1 MFSIDTNQSALN
13 ALQSLDMTAQSM
25 QTTQS
30 AISTGK
36 IVGASSD
43 NPAIYS
49 IATNMNA
56 EISGLAAVSSNLNFS
71 QSVLNVAQS
80 AATQI
85 SSQLASLKNTILNG
99 VQTGITTATINA
111 QINSALTNINA
122 FAQSATFNGVNIAGG
137 SGTDPTTG
145 GAITTAMT
153 TTQDANGN
161 TITVAQENMTTGS
174 TGLGLTGL
182 NVSASGVDLG
192 GLSSTTAFALN
203 DYVKLGDGTK
213 STYFVLSDGSAAPTA
228 PVATDS
234 NNSVVFVNFN
244 TTDSQATVLSKLA
257 SAMQS
262 NGYGATVATAAVGT
276 GTGSIAAGDLVITGN
291 GVTTTGSS
299 LSLATAGGAALSTV
313 TSTNTAIATV
323 DSAISALNTKV
334 ATLGQYQQQITGL
347 QSFTS
352 ALSSALTSGVG
363 ALTDADMAAE
373 SAMLTSL
380 QTKQQLGIQ
389 SLSIANQA
397 PQALMTLFR

>member
-13 ALQSLDMTAQSM
+13 ALQSLDMTAQAM

-36 IVGASSD
+36 KVGESSD

-49 IATNMNA
+49 IATNMSA
-56 EISGLAAVSSNLNFS
+56 EINGLAAVSANLNFS
-71 QSVLNVAQS
+71 QSVLKVAQS

-85 SSQLASLKNTILNG
+85 SSQLATLKNTILSG
-99 VQTGITTATINA
+99 VQSGITTATINA
-111 QINSALTNINA
+111 EITSQLTNINS
-122 FAQSATFNGVNIAGG
+122 FANSATFNGVNIAGG
-137 SGTDPTTG
+137 TGTDPTTG
-145 GAITTAMT
+145 SAIITSLT
-153 TTQDANGN
+153 TTQDANGA
-161 TITVAQENMTTGS
+161 TIQVAQQNMTTGAS
-174 TGLGLTGL
+174 GLGLAGL
-182 NVSASGVDLG
+182 NVSAAGVDLG
-192 GLSSTTAFALN
+192 GLSNTTAFAIN

-257 SAMQS
+257 ASMQTA
-262 NGYGATVATAAVGT
+262 GYGANVATSAVGT
-276 GTGSIAAGDLVITGN
+276 GAGSISAGDLVVTGN
-291 GVTTTGSS
+291 GVTLAGSS

-323 DSAISALNTKV
+323 DAAVIALNNKV
-334 ATLGQYQQQITGL
+334 ATLGQYQQQFTAL

-363 ALTDADMAAE
+363 ALTDADMASE